1 MAPLYQLAFLTNP
14 VEWVVIG
21 IIGLLLFGKR
31 LPEVGRSLG
40 KGITEFKKGL
50 SGIDEDVRHPQ
61 PPQQQPYQQQQPPQ
75 LPQQPQQAHYPQQPV
90 GQVPYQQPAVQYPQQ
105 QPAQHVQQQQP
116 VNPPQPPQA

>member
-61 PPQQQPYQQQQPPQ
+61 PPQQQQPPQ
-75 LPQQPQQAHYPQQPV
+75 QYAPPPQLPQQPV

-116 VNPPQPPQA
+116 ANPPQPPQA